1 MRTATRLRSVV
12 IALAMACVSGGFHH
26 VAAQQ
31 TTGARPAGDQRTM
44 SPADLARANG
54 GIPPFSK
61 ADVEFMTGMIGHH
74 AQAVVM
80 AGWAPTHG
88 ARADVRT
95 LCERIAVAQTDE
107 IATMQRWLRERKQ
120 PVPDAHEIHGQMM
133 AGMDTPMLMPGM
145 LTDEQLAEL
154 DRARGPEFDHLF
166 LTFMIM
172 HHQGAISMV
181 QTLLGSNDAAQD
193 DIVYRFASDV
203 YADQTTEIE
212 RMQKMLAQP

>member
-1 MRTATRLRSVV
+1 MTPAE
-12 IALAMACVSGGFHH
+12 LAKSNH
-26 VAAQQ
+26 
-31 TTGARPAGDQRTM
+31 
-44 SPADLARANG
+44 
-54 GIPPFSK
+54 GIPPFSR
-61 ADVEFMTGMIGHH
+61 ADADFMTGMIGHH

-88 ARADVRT
+88 ARSDVRL
-95 LCERIAVAQTDE
+95 LCARIAVAQTDE
-107 IATMQRWLRERKQ
+107 IATMQRWLRERNQ
-120 PVPDAHEIHGQMM
+120 PVPDAHAIHGRMM
-133 AGMDTPMLMPGM
+133 PGMDMPMLMPGM
-145 LTDEQLAEL
+145 LTDEQLAQL

-181 QTLLGSNDAAQD
+181 QELLGSNDAAQD

-203 YADQTTEIE
+203 FADQTTEIE